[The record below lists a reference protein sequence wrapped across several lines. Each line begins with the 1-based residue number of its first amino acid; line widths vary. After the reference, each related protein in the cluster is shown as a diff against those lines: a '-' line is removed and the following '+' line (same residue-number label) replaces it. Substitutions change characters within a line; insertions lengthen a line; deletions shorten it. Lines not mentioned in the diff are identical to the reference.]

1 MRLLASSRLDILSKS
16 IPVISPE
23 VIVSVSSASL
33 FGPIIEQIELKIPSI
48 IAII

>member
-1 MRLLASSRLDILSKS
+1 MHIINIAILFSLPKS
-16 IPVISPE
+16 MPVINPA